1 MVLFKCLKGEKIIN
15 KFKVILAVFTVF
27 LLAACNATT
36 SKTKVKI
43 EHFSSKEKAFQHY
56 IKNENVAGSID
67 LITTLQGDKLLVTQE
82 RTNIYFVGELKK
94 DDNGFYAEK
103 ITSGAQLTT
112 ETGWELN
119 TLNGNKYTIYFNKTS
134 DEPNYVSISNG
145 EYFVSILEGHT
156 LSEDTSNTKNAIKN
170 VENVKK

>member
-1 MVLFKCLKGEKIIN
+1 M
-15 KFKVILAVFTVF
+15 TVF

-36 SKTKVKI
+36 SKTKDKI
-43 EHFSSKEKAFQHY
+43 EHFSSKEKAFQNY
-56 IKNENVAGSID
+56 FKNENVKGSID
-67 LITTLQGDKLLVTQE
+67 LITTLQDDQLLVTQE
-82 RTNIYFVGELKK
+82 STNIYFVGELRK

-103 ITSGAQLTT
+103 ITPGAQLTT

-119 TLNGNKYTIYFNKTS
+119 TMNGNKYTIYFKKTS
-134 DEPNYVSISNG
+134 DEPNYVSVSNG

-156 LSEDTSNTKNAIKN
+156 LSEDNSNTKNAIKN